1 VTLLVEKT
9 EAAPA
14 VEAAPNDLASW
25 HIRAAALAVDVV
37 PGVAVVATTAAVWSA
52 VPLRSAWWWICV
64 FVLASAIL
72 LTLAN
77 RIVLPATIG
86 WSLGRALMGIAVVRP
101 NGTSVGVGR
110 MLLREFAHRLD
121 SISVCVGWLWPLWDP
136 RRRTFA
142 DLLLH
147 TEVHRVEPDRRPAG
161 MQRLTATIA
170 SAAALLCLFDAGMSV
185 LVIVQPEW
193 ASNQTRDAIKV
204 QGPKIVTEMLTYD
217 PKSLQQE
224 FAHARSLTTDR
235 YRPQLVAQQDSVLK
249 GHPVVNEYW
258 VINSA
263 VLSAAPSAATMLL
276 FMQGHRGGGDGD
288 RFITATVQ
296 VTFVKA
302 NDGRWLVDDLNVVTK
317 PKPAKGK
324 K

>member
-9 EAAPA
+9 EAP
-14 VEAAPNDLASW
+14 VVEEAAPNDLARW
-25 HIRAAALAVDVV
+25 DTRAAALAVDVV
-37 PGVAVVATTAAVWSA
+37 PGVAVVATTAAVCSA
-52 VPLRSAWWWICV
+52 VPWGAWWWICV
-64 FVLASAIL
+64 FVLASAIV
-72 LTLAN
+72 LTVAN
-77 RIVLPATIG
+77 RVVLPTAIG

-101 NGTSVGVGR
+101 DGTSVGVGR
-110 MLLREFAHRLD
+110 MLLRELAHLFD
-121 SISVCVGWLWPLWDP
+121 SLSVFVGWLWPLWDV

-142 DLLLH
+142 DLLLR

-170 SAAALLCLFDAGMSV
+170 SAAALLCLCGAGISV

-193 ASNQTRDAIKV
+193 ASTKTRDAIKV

-235 YRPQLVAQQDSVLK
+235 YRPQLVAQQDSVQK

-258 VINSA
+258 VTNSA
-263 VLSAAPSAATMLL
+263 VLSAAPGGATMLL
-276 FMQGHRGGGDGD
+276 FMQGHRGGGNEE
-288 RFITATVQ
+288 RFITATVR
-296 VTFVKA
+296 VSFVKA
-302 NDGRWLVDDLNVVTK
+302 KDGRWLVDDLDVVTK